1 MKSTLLRLSA
11 LASFTLAAWPA
22 VLPAMERVP
31 QPAAQPA
38 APATAGAHALLGV
51 ITERVSDDLRHQV
64 PALRPGGGL
73 IVRDVL
79 ADGPAATAGIRCF
92 DILHLWNDQV
102 LVHPEQLKVLVASAK
117 PGDQVT
123 LEFIRQGAPAKV
135 QLVLAARSD
144 CRLPL
149 ASPGAAVPPALPPAL
164 SGLLQNPE
172 LLRQAA
178 DAAAQA
184 GIDPAKIAEALG
196 KANLD
201 PDKLQGL
208 QKLAEQAASITKIV
222 IVMPDGTRKEIP
234 LDGQLKEGAKLDE
247 ILKNLD
253 LSTIDP
259 AALLGSKILLVRP
272 DGSEQQITPA
282 DLLKNT
288 DAINQLLQG
297 LNALGQP

>member
-1 MKSTLLRLSA
+1 MKSNLLRLSA
-11 LASFTLAAWPA
+11 LASFTLAAWPSA
-22 VLPAMERVP
+22 LPAMERVP
-31 QPAAQPA
+31 EPAAQPA
-38 APATAGAHALLGV
+38 APAAGAHALLGV
-51 ITERVSDDLRHQV
+51 ITERVSDDLRHQL

-79 ADGPAATAGIRCF
+79 ADGPAAVAGIRCF

-123 LEFIRQGAPAKV
+123 LEFIRQGVAAKV
-135 QLVLAARSD
+135 QLALAARSD
-144 CRLPL
+144 CPLPL
-149 ASPGAAVPPALPPAL
+149 ASPGAAVPPVLPPAIA
-164 SGLLQNPE
+164 GLLQNPD

-178 DAAAQA
+178 DVAAQA

-201 PDKLQGL
+201 PGKLQGL

-253 LSTIDP
+253 LSTVDP

-272 DGSEQQITPA
+272 DGSEQEITPA
-282 DLLKNT
+282 DILKST